1 MVSSLLGKLGVDVD
15 QELAERVRSQ
25 SLEQAKWMSGLGKEE
40 EKERKEKKDE
50 EESGVGVGGRGGGTV
65 YRLRASDIVK
75 DEPIVP
81 SASSASAPPSSS
93 SSSSSEETR
102 KGATRPSSPPSPS
115 RSRSRSSP
123 SPLEKLAENLPDGRI
138 PEEALLS
145 YDDLASV
152 AEAVTWM
159 ACRYLDL
166 VEFLDRTLP
175 WRRQRPEA
183 HYASDRR
190 QLVGFAA
197 EKLVQAYRDGWGEA
211 GRLKGKE
218 EISVEGLKRV
228 LAERQRAREEGKKK
242 EKKSGKSGAKKEEE
256 EVTTAAAAGA
266 AAAEKEEKSE
276 SAAKEP
282 SLGDLLS
289 DPARAVRE
297 TTALLTEEEVVDNLA
312 TSVSTILK
320 LQGAVDSILS
330 KVTGGGGGPG
340 GGGGAAEAVD
350 EAISTLRALRR
361 RSGGEGDGSPED
373 TLLRSPELLAARVLR
388 RIKERKGEEAREK
401 LLKRR
406 RRTSRSSSR
415 NSSEGGGGSGDGD
428 DDGGLRRSGL
438 VRRWPMVDGPLR
450 YWKVPLLVG
459 IEGAG
464 LAALTLATHSALA
477 AAVAQGVGLF
487 ALALVEKKGKEKAT
501 TTTARGA

>member
-40 EKERKEKKDE
+40 EKEKKDE
-50 EESGVGVGGRGGGTV
+50 EESGSGVGVGGRGGGTV

-93 SSSSSEETR
+93 SSSSSSSEETR
-102 KGATRPSSPPSPS
+102 KGATRPSSPP
-115 RSRSRSSP
+115 SRSRSSP

-242 EKKSGKSGAKKEEE
+242 EKKSGKSGAKKEEA

-266 AAAEKEEKSE
+266 AAAEKEEKSESE

-361 RSGGEGDGSPED
+361 RSGEGDGSPED

-415 NSSEGGGGSGDGD
+415 NSSEGGGGSGDD

-438 VRRWPMVDGPLR
+438 VRRWPRVDGPLR

-501 TTTARGA
+501 TTARGA